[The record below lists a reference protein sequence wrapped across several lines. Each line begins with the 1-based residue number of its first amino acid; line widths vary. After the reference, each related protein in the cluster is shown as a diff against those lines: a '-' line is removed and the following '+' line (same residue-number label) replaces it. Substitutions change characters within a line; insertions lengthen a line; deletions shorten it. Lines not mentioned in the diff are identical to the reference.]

1 MPRIQRLD
9 PAQRLAVEH
18 LARHQGYVCID
29 CDSSG
34 YLESND
40 KAVQFRGHIG
50 LDLYCTNEEHPM
62 KVLALGKPF
71 KLTFDQARAIGLRV
85 PPSESPTGLPP
96 SGTVPM

>member
-1 MPRIQRLD
+1 MLRIHRLD

-50 LDLYCTNEEHPM
+50 VDLYCTNEEHPV
-62 KVLALGKPF
+62 KVVALGKPF
-71 KLTFDQARAIGLRV
+71 ALTFDQARAIGLRA
-85 PPSESPTGLPP
+85 PPSEPP
-96 SGTVPM
+96 M

>member
-1 MPRIQRLD
+1 
-9 PAQRLAVEH
+9 
-18 LARHQGYVCID
+18 VCGD
-29 CDSSG
+29 CDSRG

-50 LDLYCTNEEHPM
+50 VDLYCTNEEHPM

-96 SGTVPM
+96 SGTAPM